1 MPKDKEPHRLLG
13 LAQATDLILHLP
25 LRFEDE
31 TRLTPFTQ
39 LKPGLVAQVEG
50 VLVHMERSR
59 GGRTQLLF
67 EIQDATN
74 ARLRIR
80 LLHFRP
86 NQVAA
91 LSPGVTVRAFGE
103 ARTGLFGMEMVHP
116 RYRVLRPSTP
126 LQKTLTPVYP
136 NVAALSQYRLRQ
148 AIAAEL
154 DAADLADSLPEPL
167 RQHLGLPEFAATLRF
182 LHQPPANADTALLEL
197 RQGPAWERLKF
208 DELLAQQISLQ
219 RATIER
225 KYQHAV
231 PLNDAQELGPRLLA
245 GLPFTLTTAQA
256 RCLDEIRTDLAA
268 PHPMHRLLQGDVG
281 SGKTCVA
288 AACAALAVGSGMQ
301 VALMAPTELL
311 AEQIYQKLRDG
322 FTPLGVNVVW
332 LSSAVKG
339 KARSAALAALADGRA
354 PIAVGTHALIQDDVT
369 FARLG
374 LVIVDEQHRFGVEQ
388 RLALRAK
395 AAPSPIGEGAEKEG
409 KVLPHL
415 LMMSATPIPRTLA
428 MSYYAD
434 LSISS
439 IDSLPPGRTPIE
451 TRVMSDARRTEVITR
466 LAEFC
471 ASGGQSYWVC
481 PLIEESEK
489 LDLKAAIDAHAE
501 ISAALPQ
508 LTIGLIHGRMKAT
521 EKAAVMAA
529 FKAGELN
536 VLVATTVIEVGVD
549 VPNASLMVIE
559 HAERMGLAQMHQ
571 LRGRVGRGTRAST
584 CLLIYSKPIGAI
596 AHERLA
602 ILRDSQDGFEI
613 ARHDLRLR
621 GPGERLGARQS
632 GQQMLRFADI
642 ESDAHLLEP
651 ASNAAAELLRQH
663 PDAVKRHIDRWLLGG
678 EARLYA

>member
-1 MPKDKEPHRLLG
+1 MSNDKEPHRLLG
-13 LAQATDLILHLP
+13 LARAADLILHLP

-31 TRLTPFTQ
+31 TRLTPFGR
-39 LKPGLVAQVEG
+39 LRPGEVAQVEG
-50 VLVHMERSR
+50 TVVHVERSR
-59 GGRTQLLF
+59 GGRAQLLF
-67 EIQDATN
+67 EIQDAAQT
-74 ARLRIR
+74 RLRIR

-86 NQVAA
+86 NQAAA
-91 LSPGVTVRAFGE
+91 LAPGVTVRAFGE
-103 ARTGLFGMEMVHP
+103 ARPGLFGMEMVHP
-116 RYRVLRPSTP
+116 RYRVLKPSSP
-126 LQKTLTPVYP
+126 LPKSLTPVYP
-136 NVAALSQYRLRQ
+136 CVAALSQYRLRQ
-148 AIAAEL
+148 AITAEL
-154 DAADLADSLPEPL
+154 NAADLTDSLPEPL
-167 RQHLGLPEFAATLRF
+167 RQRLGLPEFEATLRF
-182 LHQPPANADTALLEL
+182 LHQPPANADTSLLEL
-197 RQGPAWERLKF
+197 RQGPAWARLKF

-219 RATIER
+219 RATMER
-225 KYQHAV
+225 QHQCATA
-231 PLNDAQELGPRLLA
+231 LTDEQGLAPRLLA
-245 GLPFTLTTAQA
+245 SLPFALTPAQA
-256 RCLDEIRTDLAA
+256 RCLDEIRADLSAK
-268 PHPMHRLLQGDVG
+268 HPMHRLLQGDVG

-288 AACAALAVGSGMQ
+288 AACAAQAVGSGLQ

-311 AEQIYQKLRDG
+311 AEQLYQKLHDW
-322 FTPLGVNVVW
+322 FTPLGVAVVW

-339 KARSAALAALADGRA
+339 KARSAALAALAEGSA

-395 AAPSPIGEGAEKEG
+395 AGPASGTEGTG
-409 KVLPHL
+409 LPHL

-434 LSISS
+434 LAISS
-439 IDSLPPGRTPIE
+439 IDQLPPGRTRIE
-451 TRVMSDARRTEVITR
+451 TRVMSDARRAEVIAR

-471 ASGGQSYWVC
+471 AGGGQAYWVC

-489 LDLKAAIDAHAE
+489 LDLKAAIDTHAE

-508 LTIGLIHGRMKAT
+508 LAIGLVHGRMKAA
-521 EKAAVMAA
+521 EKTAIMAA

-571 LRGRVGRGTRAST
+571 LRGRVGRGARAST
-584 CLLIYSKPIGAI
+584 CLLIYSNPVGSI
-596 AHERLA
+596 ARERLA

-642 ESDAHLLEP
+642 ETDAHLLEP
-651 ASNAAAELLRQH
+651 AAQAASELLRHH
-663 PDAVKRHIDRWLLGG
+663 PDAVKRHLDRWLFGG

>member
-1 MPKDKEPHRLLG
+1 MAAKLTEPHRLLG
-13 LAQATDLILHLP
+13 LARAADLILHLP

-31 TRLTPFTQ
+31 TRLIPFAR
-39 LKPGLVAQVEG
+39 LKPGEAAQVEG
-50 VLVHMERSR
+50 VLIYMEQQR

-67 EIQDATN
+67 EIEDAAG

-86 NQVAA
+86 NQAAA
-91 LSPGVTVRAFGE
+91 LTPGVTVRAFGE
-103 ARTGLFGMEMVHP
+103 ARPGLFGMEMVHP
-116 RYRVLRPSTP
+116 RYRVLKPSTP
-126 LQKTLTPVYP
+126 LPKALTPIYP
-136 NVAALSQYRLRQ
+136 SVAALSQYRLRL
-148 AIAAEL
+148 AIEAEL
-154 DAADLADSLPEPL
+154 NSTDLTDSLPDPL
-167 RQHLGLPEFAATLRF
+167 RQRLGLPEFAATLRF
-182 LHQPPANADTALLEL
+182 LHQPPPNADTTLLEL
-197 RQGPAWERLKF
+197 RQGPTWARLKF

-219 RATIER
+219 RAAAER
-225 KYQHAV
+225 QHQHAT
-231 PLNDAQELGPRLLA
+231 PLDDPQGLSPRLLA
-245 GLPFTLTTAQA
+245 ALPFSLTPAQA
-256 RCLDEIRTDLAA
+256 RCLDEIRADLAA
-268 PHPMHRLLQGDVG
+268 AHPMHRLLQGDVG

-288 AACAALAVGSGMQ
+288 AACAALAVGSNLQ
-301 VALMAPTELL
+301 AAVMAPTELL
-311 AEQIYQKLRDG
+311 AEQLYQKFREW
-322 FTPLGVNVVW
+322 FTPLGVTVVW

-339 KARSAALAALADGRA
+339 KARSAALTALAEGSA
-354 PIAVGTHALIQDDVT
+354 AIAVGTHALIQDDVA

-388 RLALRAK
+388 RLTLRGKSGGK
-395 AAPSPIGEGAEKEG
+395 AAGKSEASP
-409 KVLPHL
+409 PHL

-451 TRVMSDARRTEVITR
+451 TRVMSDSKRAEVIAR
-466 LAEFC
+466 LADFC
-471 ASGGQSYWVC
+471 TKGGQAYWVC

-489 LDLKAAIDAHAE
+489 LDLKAAIDTHAE

-508 LTIGLIHGRMKAT
+508 LAIGLAHGKLKSA

-529 FKAGELN
+529 FKAGEVQ

-571 LRGRVGRGTRAST
+571 LRGRVGRGARAST
-584 CLLIYSKPIGAI
+584 CLLIYSNPVGSI
-596 AHERLA
+596 ARERLS
-602 ILRDSQDGFEI
+602 ILKGSQDGFEI

-642 ESDAHLLEP
+642 EADAHLLEP
-651 ASNAAAELLRQH
+651 AGHAAAELLRHH
-663 PDAVKRHIDRWLLGG
+663 PDAVKRHLDRWLPGG
-678 EARLYA
+678 ETRLYA

>member
-1 MPKDKEPHRLLG
+1 MPHDKEPHRLLG
-13 LAQATDLILHLP
+13 LARAADLILHLP
-25 LRFEDE
+25 LRYEDE
-31 TRLTPFTQ
+31 THLTPFTQ
-39 LKPGLVAQVEG
+39 LKASEVAQVEG
-50 VLVHMERSR
+50 VLTHKEQQR
-59 GGRTQLLF
+59 GGRAQLLF
-67 EIQDATN
+67 EIEDKAGE
-74 ARLRIR
+74 RLRIR

-86 NQVAA
+86 NQAAA
-91 LSPGVTVRAFGE
+91 LTNGVTVRAFGE
-103 ARTGLFGMEMVHP
+103 VRPGLFGLEMVHP

-126 LQKTLTPVYP
+126 LPKTLTPVYP
-136 NVAALSQYRLRQ
+136 SVAALSQYRLRQ
-148 AIAAEL
+148 AIEAEL
-154 DAADLADSLPEPL
+154 ESADLTDSLPEPL
-167 RQHLGLPEFAATLRF
+167 RQRLGLPEFSASLRF
-182 LHQPPANADTALLEL
+182 LHQPPGNADTALLEQ
-197 RQGPAWERLKF
+197 RQGPAWARLKF

-219 RATIER
+219 RAAAEH
-225 KYQHAV
+225 QHLHATALAD
-231 PLNDAQELGPRLLA
+231 PEGLCPRLLDA
-245 GLPFTLTTAQA
+245 LPFALTAAQA
-256 RCLDEIRTDLAA
+256 RCLDEIRADLEA

-288 AACAALAVGSGMQ
+288 AAAAAIAVGSGLQ
-301 VALMAPTELL
+301 VAVMAPTELL
-311 AEQIYQKLRDG
+311 AEQLHQKFHDW
-322 FTPLGVNVVW
+322 FTPLGVAVVW

-339 KARSAALAALADGRA
+339 KARNAALAALADGSA
-354 PIAVGTHALIQDDVT
+354 QIAVGTHALIQEDVA
-369 FARLG
+369 FVRLG

-388 RLALRAK
+388 RLALRGK
-395 AAPSPIGEGAEKEG
+395 AEAA
-409 KVLPHL
+409 LPHL

-451 TRVMSDARRTEVITR
+451 TRVMSDARRAEVIAR

-471 ASGGQSYWVC
+471 ADGGQAYWVC

-489 LDLKAAIDAHAE
+489 LDLKAAIDTHAE

-508 LTIGLIHGRMKAT
+508 LAIGLVHGRMKAA

-529 FKAGELN
+529 FKAGALA

-571 LRGRVGRGTRAST
+571 LRGRVGRGARAST
-584 CLLIYSKPIGAI
+584 CLLIYSNPVGSI
-596 AHERLA
+596 ARERLS

-642 ESDAHLLEP
+642 EADAHLLEP
-651 ASNAAAELLRQH
+651 AGHAAAELLRHH
-663 PDAVKRHIDRWLLGG
+663 PDAVKRHLDRWLPGG
-678 EARLYA
+678 ETRLYA